1 MAQRWPSASRPARDA
16 RMPRAPARG
25 TPAVSA
31 PEACRSTRPSPH
43 AQNFCCLLMARPD
56 DRQKILREQTVT
68 TATEKLESM
77 IEAIEAV
84 QCIDKTLAPARPAP
98 KPKYCGIEVGV
109 TCSYGCKTHTL
120 RSGKATEGIYQV

>member
-98 KPKYCGIEVGV
+98 TDRTVPCRAVP
-109 TCSYGCKTHTL
+109 CRAPFPQHTL
-120 RSGKATEGIYQV
+120 V